1 MNQIIEHRKLN
12 KKEKMILTNH
22 LIKVCRDLH
31 WIETDSDKAVFI
43 TEPFLGYSSISH
55 LKHIIT
61 MFYIIRSRL
70 ILHLVMKISEMHFI
84 TINLSI
90 V

>member
-43 TEPFLGYSSISH
+43 TEPFLG
-55 LKHIIT
+55 
-61 MFYIIRSRL
+61 
-70 ILHLVMKISEMHFI
+70 
-84 TINLSI
+84 
-90 V
+90 